1 MNILFVLTII
11 VIVGLLFK
19 PISGIF
25 YKRKPLS
32 ANAKVVFKDI
42 WGGGKHKM
50 AGGRYITVSNGYRI
64 TFELDD
70 YKNLTLIVPKKIY
83 DGLSVDSTGVLDYN
97 GNEFVNFSV
106 IY

>member
-1 MNILFVLTII
+1 
-11 VIVGLLFK
+11 
-19 PISGIF
+19 
-25 YKRKPLS
+25 
-32 ANAKVVFKDI
+32 
-42 WGGGKHKM
+42 M

-106 IY
+106 IDG